1 MTGMNTKDELEMV
14 VKSSASL
21 TLKTMI
27 QLTIAALKY
36 NNKTIIFRFQSPV
49 FFASKYIIF
58 FIFEDCDRD
67 YMKQE

>member
-1 MTGMNTKDELEMV
+1 MTGMNTKDELERV
-14 VKSSASL
+14 VKSSASF

-36 NNKTIIFRFQSPV
+36 NNKTIIFHFQSPV

-58 FIFEDCDRD
+58 LFLKIVIVIT
-67 YMKQE
+67 